1 MSPLLDSAG
10 ATGATP
16 GARFNAPKQPGPTK
30 RPPNHRW
37 LRRLVF
43 LLAAAGIIFVAALS
57 LMISLQAR
65 KDETQP
71 ADVIVVFG
79 AAEYFGKPSP
89 VLKAR
94 ADHAYYLY
102 QKKVAPFIITTGGGR
117 DSRYSEGGVSRDY
130 LIGLGAPANKL
141 IAETQATDTWQS
153 AQRVAA
159 IMKINNM
166 RTCVAVSDDYHIFR
180 IKRMLETEGI
190 VVYGSPR
197 PYPKPIGR
205 RERVVL
211 VLREVLS
218 YVLWH
223 LHLR

>member
-1 MSPLLDSAG
+1 MSLLDSAG
-10 ATGATP
+10 GSGAP
-16 GARFNAPKQPGPTK
+16 PAPRAGAFPQAAPPRGG
-30 RPPNHRW
+30 PNHRW
-37 LRRLVF
+37 RRRLLF
-43 LLAAAGIIFVAALS
+43 LLAGAAALFVAALA

-79 AAEYFGKPSP
+79 AAEYFGRPSP

-94 ADHAYYLY
+94 ADHAFTLY

-130 LIGLGAPANKL
+130 LIGLGVPANKL
-141 IAETQATDTWQS
+141 IAETQAMDTWQS

-159 IMKINNM
+159 IMKFNNM

-180 IKRMLETEGI
+180 IKKMLETQGI

-197 PYPKPIGR
+197 PHPKPIAS
-205 RERVVL
+205 RERVAL